1 MCLFA
6 LTLELETAALDLAI
20 WNPMASWDALP
31 DASKEKALNIYER
44 RYSHKPNH
52 ERLPINLNPA

>member
-31 DASKEKALNIYER
+31 DASKEKTLNIYER
-44 RYSHKPNH
+44 DT
-52 ERLPINLNPA
+52 LTNPTTSGFLVY